1 MTTRKILSNEEL
13 AKQYEITIASNE
25 ITSKVDEEAE
35 KRQKTYVMDG
45 FRAGKVP
52 VEVIK
57 KREGTALFFTVAENL
72 INSEIFKIIDE
83 EKLELSCEP
92 KVEMKNFKENEDVT
106 FTVLYNL
113 LPTIPSF
120 DLKNVKVD
128 SYNIEVQPN
137 EIEESVEKI
146 MSNFKKW
153 TKVDREAKMG
163 DAVKIDFEGKINGE
177 KFAGGEGKD
186 FQLEL
191 GSKSF
196 IDNFEEQLV
205 GKKAGDKVL
214 VKVKFPEDYH
224 SSAVAGKQAEFD
236 VVINEVLEAS
246 KEELTNELTMK
257 NFGIET
263 VEKFKELVQK
273 ELENSYKTVSKNK
286 IKEVLFDKLMDLV
299 DFTLPE
305 NLVQEQFE
313 ALKTRQEKENNK
325 DKKEEKIDEDKIQE
339 EAKKAVKLGL
349 LLANIGKMAQVSVSE
364 NEVNSAIMQNAM
376 RMKGYE
382 QMMIDFYKKNK
393 QAVAALK
400 EELMEEK
407 IIDYII
413 ENITKNE
420 IKTTFKD
427 FEAKFKK

>member
-1 MTTRKILSNEEL
+1 M
-13 AKQYEITIASNE
+13 
-25 ITSKVDEEAE
+25 
-35 KRQKTYVMDG
+35 
-45 FRAGKVP
+45 
-52 VEVIK
+52 
-57 KREGTALFFTVAENL
+57 
-72 INSEIFKIIDE
+72 
-83 EKLELSCEP
+83 
-92 KVEMKNFKENEDVT
+92 
-106 FTVLYNL
+106 
-113 LPTIPSF
+113 
-120 DLKNVKVD
+120 
-128 SYNIEVQPN
+128 
-137 EIEESVEKI
+137 
-146 MSNFKKW
+146 
-153 TKVDREAKMG
+153 
-163 DAVKIDFEGKINGE
+163 
-177 KFAGGEGKD
+177 
-186 FQLEL
+186 
-191 GSKSF
+191 
-196 IDNFEEQLV
+196 
-205 GKKAGDKVL
+205 
-214 VKVKFPEDYH
+214 
-224 SSAVAGKQAEFD
+224 
-236 VVINEVLEAS
+236 
-246 KEELTNELTMK
+246 
-257 NFGIET
+257 
-263 VEKFKELVQK
+263 
-273 ELENSYKTVSKNK
+273 
-286 IKEVLFDKLMDLV
+286 FDKLIDLV

-325 DKKEEKIDEDKIQE
+325 DKKEEKIDEDKIRE